1 MLKLRRMNKEYSHA
15 EVLDM
20 VRKHELSMTR
30 ELKLEA
36 YYKGN
41 NHTINHIV
49 KADGKANHKVSHPF
63 CHQLVSTFV
72 GYVASEPVQFDI
84 DNEQVK
90 EQLDDFMK
98 YNDFDRVFTKII
110 TDSCVYGVGAV
121 TTFIDQK
128 GLVRF
133 ANVDPKELIVIVNN
147 DVLEDIHTV
156 IRHWQCENNDGE
168 IVRYVEVYDN
178 EKVRKFY
185 MNDEEIF
192 NEIVE
197 EHFFQDVPFS
207 LFYANAEQMGIF
219 ERIIPLVDAYDL
231 LESETLNLVSDLAD
245 AILLIAGVELD
256 ESVIKQVNQMRLLN
270 VSDTNENSVDVRYIT
285 KDAPDHETTKQ
296 RIHDDIFSLAMIP
309 NLNGKDF
316 GEALSGTALKLRMAS
331 MEFLAGV
338 LEGYTKLGLRRLV
351 ELWANVG
358 QLLGGI
364 STDEIVKNLSIRMTR
379 NTVSNEAEEIQNAIQ
394 LSTLISKESVLGLLQ
409 SFIPNVEVELERL
422 DAEREENI
430 SFLED
435 NFNQH
440 EPQVDDEEET
450 WDIGSKEQEEEQ
462 DEE

>member
-1 MLKLRRMNKEYSHA
+1 MLKLRRMNKEYNHA

-49 KADGKANHKVSHPF
+49 KAEGKANHKVAHPF

-98 YNDFDRVFTKII
+98 YNDFDRVFTKVI
-110 TDSCVYGVGAV
+110 TDGCIYGASAI
-121 TTFIDQK
+121 TTFIDAK

-133 ANVDPKELIVIVNN
+133 ASVDPKELIVIVNN
-147 DVLEDIHTV
+147 DVLEDIHHV

-185 MNDEEIF
+185 MNEEEIF

-207 LFYANAEQMGIF
+207 LFYANADQMGIF

-245 AILLIAGVELD
+245 ALLLIAGVELD
-256 ESVIKQVNQMRLLN
+256 NDVIKQINQMRLLN

-285 KDAPDHETTKQ
+285 KDAPTHEETKQ

-358 QLLGGI
+358 QLLGGV
-364 STDEIVKNLSIRMTR
+364 STDEIIRNLSIRMTR

-430 SFLED
+430 AMFGSYSDDEFGHDE
-435 NFNQH
+435 
-440 EPQVDDEEET
+440 DEEET
-450 WDIGSKEQEEEQ
+450 WDTGSNKKD
-462 DEE
+462 DE

>member
-1 MLKLRRMNKEYSHA
+1 MKKNYTHA

-20 VRKHELSMTR
+20 VRKHELSLHK

-36 YYKGN
+36 YYKGQ

-49 KADGKANHKVSHPF
+49 KADGKSNHKVSHPF
-63 CHQLVSTFV
+63 CHQLVSTLV
-72 GYVASEPVQFDI
+72 GYFASEPVQFDI

-90 EQLDDFMK
+90 QQLDDFMK
-98 YNDFDRVFTKII
+98 YNDFDRVFTKVI
-110 TDSCVYGVGAV
+110 TDACIYGVGTL

-133 ANVDPKELIVIVNN
+133 ASVDPKELIVIVNN

-168 IVRYVEVYDN
+168 IVRYVEIYDS

-185 MNDEEIF
+185 MNEEEIF
-192 NEIVE
+192 NAVE
-197 EHFFQDVPFS
+197 EQHYFGDVPFS

-256 ESVIKQVNQMRLLN
+256 EDVIRQVNQMRLLN
-270 VSDTNENSVDVRYIT
+270 VSDTNENAVDVRFIT
-285 KDAPDHETTKQ
+285 KDAPSHEETKQ
-296 RIHDDIFSLAMIP
+296 RIADDIFSLAMIP
-309 NLNGKDF
+309 NLNGEKF

-358 QLLGGI
+358 QLLGGV
-364 STDEIVKNLSIRMTR
+364 STDEIIKNLSIRMTR
-379 NTVSNEAEEIQNAIQ
+379 NTVSNEAEEIQNALQ
-394 LSTLISKESVLGLLQ
+394 LSTLISKETVLGLLQ

-422 DAEREENI
+422 NTEREENI
-430 SFLED
+430 SFMQD
-435 NFNQH
+435 NFNAHNPQYADEDEDMQE
-440 EPQVDDEEET
+440 EPQKDEEIE
-450 WDIGSKEQEEEQ
+450 DKEQDKE
-462 DEE
+462 DE

>member
-1 MLKLRRMNKEYSHA
+1 MNKEYNHA

-49 KADGKANHKVSHPF
+49 KAEGKANHKVAHPF

-98 YNDFDRVFTKII
+98 YNDFDRVFTKVI
-110 TDSCVYGVGAV
+110 TDGCIYGASAI
-121 TTFIDQK
+121 TTFIDAK

-133 ANVDPKELIVIVNN
+133 ASVDPKELIVIVNN
-147 DVLEDIHTV
+147 DVLEDIHHV

-185 MNDEEIF
+185 MNEEEIF

-207 LFYANAEQMGIF
+207 LFYANADQMGIF

-245 AILLIAGVELD
+245 ALLLIAGVELD
-256 ESVIKQVNQMRLLN
+256 NDVIKQINQMRLLN

-285 KDAPDHETTKQ
+285 KDAPTHEETKQ

-358 QLLGGI
+358 QLLGGV
-364 STDEIVKNLSIRMTR
+364 STDEIIRNLSIRMTR

-430 SFLED
+430 AMFGSYSDDEFGHDE
-435 NFNQH
+435 
-440 EPQVDDEEET
+440 DEEET
-450 WDIGSKEQEEEQ
+450 WDTGSNKKD
-462 DEE
+462 DE

>member
-1 MLKLRRMNKEYSHA
+1 MLKLRRMNKEYNHA

-49 KADGKANHKVSHPF
+49 KAEGKANHKVAHPF

-98 YNDFDRVFTKII
+98 YNDFDRVFTKVI
-110 TDSCVYGVGAV
+110 TDGCIYGASAI
-121 TTFIDQK
+121 TTFIDAK

-133 ANVDPKELIVIVNN
+133 ASVDPKELIVIVNN
-147 DVLEDIHTV
+147 DVLEDIHHV

-185 MNDEEIF
+185 MNEEEIF

-207 LFYANAEQMGIF
+207 LFYANADQMGIF

-245 AILLIAGVELD
+245 ALLLIAGVELD
-256 ESVIKQVNQMRLLN
+256 NDVIKQINQMRLLN

-285 KDAPDHETTKQ
+285 KDAPTHEETKQ

-358 QLLGGI
+358 QLLGGV
-364 STDEIVKNLSIRMTR
+364 STDEIIRNLSIRMTR

-430 SFLED
+430 SFMQDYGNEE
-435 NFNQH
+435 FGH
-440 EPQVDDEEET
+440 KEDEEET
-450 WDIGSKEQEEEQ
+450 WDTGSKKEED
-462 DEE
+462 DE